1 MRRSATVLARCLRVG
16 AVLSTDCI
24 DLPQLEAIQ
33 LGNNA
38 FRFRNN
44 SDSTTLIMR
53 SDGVSAC

>member
-1 MRRSATVLARCLRVG
+1 MFARYLRVG
-16 AVLSTDCI
+16 AAALTDCI

-33 LGNNA
+33 LGNDA

-44 SDSTTLIMR
+44 DDSTTLIMH